1 MRANSSV
8 RCERTCVLKEQ
19 IRTLQLGQ
27 RTGPATENARGMP
40 GAKSW
45 FMIRSAFCVWSK
57 HSLKHIDH
65 WKDEYIYIYTYV
77 YTCWFLRACVCSV
90 KCSVFI
96 LIHFGTL
103 YIYTDM
109 YVVQHT
115 KMCPPWMYD
124 SMWVFIFIY
133 RFVWLFI
140 FMSLYLYLFWEKALC
155 FKHLAGE
162 TWINAGCL

>member
-96 LIHFGTL
+96 LIHVGTL
-103 YIYTDM
+103 YIYTQICTLFNTRRCAHPECM
-109 YVVQHT
+109 IAYES
-115 KMCPPWMYD
+115 WSLFIGLYD
-124 SMWVFIFIY
+124 YLSLWVFIFIFFEK
-133 RFVWLFI
+133 R
-140 FMSLYLYLFWEKALC
+140 LYVLNIWRVRR
-155 FKHLAGE
+155 G
-162 TWINAGCL
+162 

>member
-65 WKDEYIYIYTYV
+65 WKDEYIYIHMFIHVDFYV
-77 YTCWFLRACVCSV
+77 HVCVVSSV
-90 KCSVFI
+90 VCLFWFI
-96 LIHFGTL
+96 LER
-103 YIYTDM
+103 YIYTQICTLFNTRRCAHPECM
-109 YVVQHT
+109 IAYES
-115 KMCPPWMYD
+115 WSLFIGLYD
-124 SMWVFIFIY
+124 YLSLWVFIFIFFEK
-133 RFVWLFI
+133 R
-140 FMSLYLYLFWEKALC
+140 LYVLNIWRVRR
-155 FKHLAGE
+155 G
-162 TWINAGCL
+162 